1 MVDTVTRRTNEVRYT
16 SHYLDSYDVESSD
29 MRRLYENAKRDQWNA
44 SKDIDWDQPLDPD
57 QGILNMDLVDVK
69 HTKYWDKLSP
79 KQRVEMNELFSAW
92 RISQLLHGEQGAV
105 LVCSHIADTVD
116 SIDSKFFMATQ
127 VMDEARHT
135 EVLSRYLAKRIPRYY
150 PMGEGQRQLFDTL
163 LTESKWYIKTI
174 GLQLVGETFA
184 VSLFRLLGESS
195 PDPLFRQVCRNI
207 LRDESRHMGF
217 GMIGLPGVVAELEP
231 HELRELEDFTV
242 QALYWTLRGGF
253 TREAYEDMGFS
264 KQEIEDIQQTR
275 AQAAAGETILF
286 RRMFKKEMHQQV
298 VNNLVRVGLLT
309 ERVAPRL
316 ADLGIKLEDHLEKAR
331 GLTAR
336 DAVDEAIAA

>member
-1 MVDTVTRRTNEVRYT
+1 
-16 SHYLDSYDVESSD
+16 
-29 MRRLYENAKRDQWNA
+29 
-44 SKDIDWDQPLDPD
+44 
-57 QGILNMDLVDVK
+57 
-69 HTKYWDKLSP
+69 
-79 KQRVEMNELFSAW
+79 
-92 RISQLLHGEQGAV
+92 LHGEQGAV
-105 LVCSHIADTVD
+105 LVCSQIADQVD

-135 EVLSRYLAKRIPRYY
+135 EVLARYLKARIPYQY
-150 PMGEGQRQLFDTL
+150 PMGEYQRQLFDTL
-163 LTESKWYIKTI
+163 LTENRWFIKTI

-195 PDPLFRQVCRNI
+195 PDPLFRQVCKNI

-217 GMIGLPGVVAELEP
+217 GMLSLPEVVANLDAND
-231 HELRELEDFTV
+231 LRDLEDFTV

-253 TREAYEDMGFS
+253 TKEAYEDMGFS
-264 KQEIEDIQQTR
+264 QREIEDIQHLR
-275 AQAAAGETILF
+275 AERAAGERILF

-316 ADLGIKLEDHLEKAR
+316 ADFGIRLEDHLEKAR
-331 GLTAR
+331 GVTAR
-336 DAVDEAIAA
+336 DAVEEALAAGRLN